1 MKKVIQLTLILTILS
16 GFLGCFRAK
25 SFEERVNR
33 VTEKLKKELSL
44 TEEQA
49 KKLESIRIEIINK
62 QKNIKSNLN
71 KEKIRTEVL
80 NMIKSD
86 KIDKD
91 KFKKT
96 TEPLVESRK
105 EMMDFI
111 ITKLIEFHGVL
122 NPDQKIKLANLMEEF
137 HKKMEKHVGD

>member
-1 MKKVIQLTLILTILS
+1 MKKVIQLTLILMILS
-16 GFLGCFRAK
+16 NFLGCFRAK

-62 QKNIKSNLN
+62 QKNIKSNLD

-96 TEPLVESRK
+96 TEPLVE
-105 EMMDFI
+105 
-111 ITKLIEFHGVL
+111 
-122 NPDQKIKLANLMEEF
+122 
-137 HKKMEKHVGD
+137 